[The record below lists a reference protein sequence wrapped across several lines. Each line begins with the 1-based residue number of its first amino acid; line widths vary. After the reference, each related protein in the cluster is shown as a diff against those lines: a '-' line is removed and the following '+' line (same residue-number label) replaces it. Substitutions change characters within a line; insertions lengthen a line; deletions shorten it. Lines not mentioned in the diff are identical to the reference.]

1 MKQSV
6 SPRVTVTVDGPEIV
20 TSLINS
26 GAIDVLEPIIVAVNT
41 TPGIGT
47 GVAVGVGVT
56 VGVGVAV
63 GVGVGV
69 PVGIG
74 VAVGNMVA
82 VGDGE
87 GVPATEVTKPR

>member
-20 TSLINS
+20 TPFINS
-26 GAIDVLEPIIVAVNT
+26 DAVEVSGPTIVAVNT

-47 GVAVGVGVT
+47 GVGVGVGLG

-63 GVGVGV
+63 TVSLSFS
-69 PVGIG
+69 PSS
-74 VAVGNMVA
+74 VAGA
-82 VGDGE
+82 LLIS
-87 GVPATEVTKPR
+87 PL

>member
-20 TSLINS
+20 TPLINS
-26 GAIDVLEPIIVAVNT
+26 GAVDVSEPIIVAVNT

-47 GVAVGVGVT
+47 GVTVGVGVD

-63 GVGVGV
+63 AVGVGL

-74 VAVGNMVA
+74 VVVGNIVA
-82 VGDGE
+82 VGDGV
-87 GVPATEVTKPR
+87 GVPAIEVTKPR